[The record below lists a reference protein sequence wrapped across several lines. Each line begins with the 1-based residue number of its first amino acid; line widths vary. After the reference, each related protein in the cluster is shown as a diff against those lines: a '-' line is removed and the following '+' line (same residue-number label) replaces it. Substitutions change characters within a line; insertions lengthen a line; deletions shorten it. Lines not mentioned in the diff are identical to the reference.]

1 MKQNLK
7 LKLKKMCTEKKEANG
22 MEVLNV
28 FLWFDCSQKKKT
40 MYFMC
45 QF

>member
-7 LKLKKMCTEKKEANG
+7 LKLKKMCTEANG

-45 QF
+45 EF